1 MSSGAK
7 VLRGRWQ
14 ARAPRASYC
23 SKRRT
28 ERSHV
33 RGALGGAHG
42 EAQLP
47 HRTVVAQQPRED
59 EQGAWL
65 EGALPARVRLV
76 GSCRVLI
83 RSSTPT
89 SLVILSVLASCC
101 APAGS
106 VSSSSMERR
115 QFAHL
120 TCCSL
125 HFSTERRHVDGQVP
139 AGGETGESS
148 IT

>member
-14 ARAPRASYC
+14 ARAPRVSYC

-83 RSSTPT
+83 RPT
-89 SLVILSVLASCC
+89 SSVILSEVSASCC

-106 VSSSSMERR
+106 VSSSSTERR
-115 QFAHL
+115 QFAL